1 MKKAYSG
8 LLLTA
13 LAFVP
18 LISSAADRPQNIG
31 IDDYSMPLIQ
41 IAQNTP
47 NETELAMMLK
57 PGSILGYDTYR
68 KSIVID
74 RDPATGNV
82 SLNVAGHRVEIR
94 PDTRE
99 IIEYAE

>member
-1 MKKAYSG
+1 MRKTYSG
-8 LLLTA
+8 FLLTA
-13 LAFVP
+13 LALLPFV
-18 LISSAADRPQNIG
+18 SSAADRPQNIG

-41 IAQNTP
+41 IAQNTTS
-47 NETELAMMLK
+47 ETDLALMLK

-68 KSIVID
+68 KSAVIK

>member
-1 MKKAYSG
+1 MRKAYSG

-13 LAFVP
+13 LAFIP
-18 LISSAADRPQNIG
+18 LISTAADRPQNIG
-31 IDDYSMPLIQ
+31 IDDYSMPLMQ
-41 IAQNTP
+41 IARNT
-47 NETELAMMLK
+47 TSDSDLAMMLK

-68 KSIVID
+68 KSTVIE

-82 SLNVAGHRVEIR
+82 SLNVSGHKVEIR